1 MINIAA
7 LAMNRNF
14 WILIAVILTFTAIDA
29 NGQRWKLR
37 RYEVD
42 LGVSLTSFHGD
53 IGLANQPFL
62 NSFNGMRPGFSL
74 TPRFFIAKDMAV
86 SLDLSYLMF
95 GGTDKEGSSHNRSY
109 SFNANAFQHVARF
122 EYFLLG
128 ELGGIAGGIYN
139 RRGMVNNYN
148 RIYLY
153 LFAGA
158 GGILS
163 SAKVTD
169 LNNNGEEPIDN
180 PGYYPG
186 SHYGFVFPMGAGMK
200 FSIDPRWNVGLEMGY
215 QFSTT
220 DLIDGYASAWSEAN
234 DSYYLITV
242 KAVYRIRND
251 KNGRPIFNKYYR

>member
-1 MINIAA
+1 
-7 LAMNRNF
+7 MNRSF
-14 WILIAVILTFTAIDA
+14 WILFAVILTFTAIDA

-37 RYEVD
+37 RYELDIGISAVP
-42 LGVSLTSFHGD
+42 FYGD

-62 NSFNGMRPGFSL
+62 NAFNGLRPSIGV
-74 TPRFFIAKDMAV
+74 TPRFMVAQNMAV
-86 SLDLSYLMF
+86 SLDLSFLMF
-95 GGTDKEGSSHNRSY
+95 GGQDKEGSSHNRVY
-109 SFNANAFQHVARF
+109 SFNSTAFQHFARF

-128 ELGGIAGGIYN
+128 EVVGRGSTIYN

-148 RIYLY
+148 RLYLY
-153 LFAGA
+153 LYAGA

-163 SAKVTD
+163 SAKVKD
-169 LNNNGEEPIDN
+169 ENGNEPLDN

-186 SHYGFVFPMGAGMK
+186 VQYGLGFPLGGGIK
-200 FSIDPRWNVGLEMGY
+200 FSIDPRWNVGVEMGY
-215 QFSTT
+215 QFTTT
-220 DLIDGYASAWSEAN
+220 DKLDGYAPEEVSHYK